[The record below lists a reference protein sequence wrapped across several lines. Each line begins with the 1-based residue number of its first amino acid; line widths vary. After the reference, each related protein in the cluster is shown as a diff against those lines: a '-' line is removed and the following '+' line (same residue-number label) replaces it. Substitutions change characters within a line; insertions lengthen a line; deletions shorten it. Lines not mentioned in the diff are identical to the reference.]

1 MNDNQQSYRK
11 VLNATSL
18 FGGVQFINIILR
30 LIRSKAIALLIGP
43 IGMGISN
50 LLLTTMELIN
60 GLTNLGLERSAVK
73 DISLANT
80 NSNSKNVAITISI
93 LKKLV
98 WLTITVGVILMVLSA
113 PWLSEI
119 AFGNKDYTISFRW
132 ISIALLFKQLSS
144 SQLAILQG
152 LRKLKS
158 LAKANLLG
166 NFIGLL
172 ITLPLYYYYKIDA
185 IVPAII
191 IATFMSFVFTY
202 YYSHKLDIKSV
213 TISRKEAVS
222 EGKGMINLGVML
234 SLSSLITLLV
244 AYIIRI
250 YIGSANE
257 TEELG
262 LIDVGLYS
270 AGFVILNS
278 YVGIIFNAMGTD
290 YFPRLS
296 EIANDIKKLRKTVL
310 EQATVAIL
318 LITPIIV
325 VFLACAPFI
334 IVILYSHEFSPIV
347 AMVTWGIL
355 GMIFKAV
362 SWSMGYMIIAKGD
375 SKVFIK
381 TAIGFNTILLSINI
395 IGYHFG
401 GLEGVGIS
409 FFIYYIIHFIA
420 IRIITYYRYD
430 FYFEKGFY
438 KIFTFTVI
446 MCFLAFSITFIPSSI
461 LKNSLMI
468 GLIVVSCWYSYKELD
483 KKIGVKDYL
492 AGIFKRKK

>member
-80 NSNSKNVAITISI
+80 NSNSKSVAITISI

-202 YYSHKLDIKSV
+202 YYSHKLDIESV

-325 VFLACAPFI
+325 IFLACAPFI

-446 MCFLAFSITFIPSSI
+446 MCFLAFSITLIPSSI
-461 LKNSLMI
+461 LKNSLMSVI
-468 GLIVVSCWYSYKELD
+468 IVVSCWYSYKELD

>member
-80 NSNSKNVAITISI
+80 NSNSKSVAITISI

-461 LKNSLMI
+461 LKNTLMI

>member
-1 MNDNQQSYRK
+1 VNDNQQSYRK

-98 WLTITVGVILMVLSA
+98 WLTITVGVILMVLLA

-119 AFGNKDYTISFRW
+119 TFGNKDYTISFRW

-185 IVPAII
+185 IVPSII

-202 YYSHKLDIKSV
+202 YYSHKLDIESV

-222 EGKGMINLGVML
+222 EGKGMINLGIML

-347 AMVTWGIL
+347 TMVTWGIL

>member
-80 NSNSKNVAITISI
+80 NSNSKSVAITISI

-98 WLTITVGVILMVLSA
+98 WLTITVGVILMVLLA

-119 AFGNKDYTISFRW
+119 TFGNKDYTISFRW

-185 IVPAII
+185 IVPSII

-202 YYSHKLDIKSV
+202 YYSHKLDIESV

-347 AMVTWGIL
+347 TMVTWGIL

-492 AGIFKRKK
+492 AGIFKRK

>member
-60 GLTNLGLERSAVK
+60 VLTNLGLERSAVK

-98 WLTITVGVILMVLSA
+98 WLTITVGVILMVLLA

-119 AFGNKDYTISFRW
+119 TFGNKDYTISFRW

-202 YYSHKLDIKSV
+202 YYSHKLDIESV

-492 AGIFKRKK
+492 AWIFKRKK

>member
-1 MNDNQQSYRK
+1 MTENKQSYRN

-18 FGGVQFINIILR
+18 FGGVQVINIILS

-73 DISLANT
+73 DISLANN
-80 NSNSKNVAITISI
+80 NSNSKSVAKTISI

-98 WLTITVGVILMVLSA
+98 WLTITIGVILMIVLS

-119 AFGNKDYTISFRW
+119 AFGNKEYTISFMW

-152 LRKLKS
+152 LRKLQY

-172 ITLPLYYYYKIDA
+172 ITLPLYYFFRIDA

-202 YYSHKLDIKSV
+202 YYSQKLEIEPV
-213 TISRKEAVS
+213 AISRKEAVS

-234 SLSSLITLLV
+234 SLSSMITLLV

-250 YIGSANE
+250 YIGSSNE

-296 EIANDIKKLRKTVL
+296 EIANDIIKLRKTVL
-310 EQATVAIL
+310 EQAIVAIL

-325 VFLACAPFI
+325 VFLAFAPLI
-334 IVILYSHEFSPIV
+334 IVILYSNEFSPIV

-381 TAIGFNTILLSINI
+381 TAIGFNAILLSINI
-395 IGYHFG
+395 LGYHYG
-401 GLEGVGIS
+401 GLEGIGIS
-409 FFIYYIIHFIA
+409 FFIYYIIHYIVV
-420 IRIITYYRYD
+420 RIITYYRYD

-446 MCFLAFSITFIPSSI
+446 MCLIAFLITFISI
-461 LKNSLMI
+461 AFLKYLLMTGI
-468 GLIVVSCWYSYKELD
+468 IIVSCLYSYKQLD
-483 KKIGVKDYL
+483 KKIGIKEYL
-492 AGIFKRKK
+492 KGILKRKK

>member
-1 MNDNQQSYRK
+1 MSDNQQSYRK

-18 FGGVQFINIILR
+18 FGGVQVINIIISLV
-30 LIRSKAIALLIGP
+30 RSKVIALLIGP

-80 NSNSKNVAITISI
+80 NSNSKSVAKTISI

-98 WLTITVGVILMVLSA
+98 WLTITIGVILMIALS

-119 AFGNKDYTISFRW
+119 AFGNKDYTNSFIW

-152 LRKLKS
+152 LRKLQY

-172 ITLPLYYYYKIDA
+172 ITLPLYYFFRIDA

-202 YYSHKLDIKSV
+202 YYSQKLDIEPV
-213 TISRKEAVS
+213 AISRKEAVS

-234 SLSSLITLLV
+234 SLSSMITLLV

-250 YIGSANE
+250 YIGSSNE

-296 EIANDIKKLRKTVL
+296 EIANDIIKLRKTVL
-310 EQATVAIL
+310 EQAIVAIL

-325 VFLACAPFI
+325 VFLAFAPLI
-334 IVILYSHEFSPIV
+334 IVILYSNEFSPIV

-381 TAIGFNTILLSINI
+381 TAIGFNAILLLINI
-395 IGYHFG
+395 VGYHYG
-401 GLEGVGIS
+401 GLEGIGIS

-446 MCFLAFSITFIPSSI
+446 MCLIAFLITFISI
-461 LKNSLMI
+461 PVLKYLLMTGI
-468 GLIVVSCWYSYKELD
+468 IIVSCLYSYKQLD
-483 KKIGVKDYL
+483 KKIGLKDYL

>member
-1 MNDNQQSYRK
+1 MSDNQQSYRK

-18 FGGVQFINIILR
+18 FGGVQVINIIISLV
-30 LIRSKAIALLIGP
+30 RSKVIALLIGP

-80 NSNSKNVAITISI
+80 NSNSKSVAKTISI

-98 WLTITVGVILMVLSA
+98 WLTITIGVILMIALS

-119 AFGNKDYTISFRW
+119 AFGNKDYTISFIW

-152 LRKLKS
+152 LRKLQY

-172 ITLPLYYYYKIDA
+172 ITLPLYYFFRIDA

-191 IATFMSFVFTY
+191 IATFMSFIFTY
-202 YYSHKLDIKSV
+202 YYSQKLDIAPV
-213 TISRKEAVS
+213 AISRKEAVS

-234 SLSSLITLLV
+234 SLSSMITLLV

-250 YIGSANE
+250 YIGSSNE

-296 EIANDIKKLRKTVL
+296 EIANDIIKLRKTVL
-310 EQATVAIL
+310 EQAIVAIL

-325 VFLACAPFI
+325 VFLAFAPLI
-334 IVILYSHEFSPIV
+334 IVILYSNEFSPIV

-381 TAIGFNTILLSINI
+381 TAFNNDIEIEKEFKI
-395 IGYHFG
+395 I
-401 GLEGVGIS
+401 
-409 FFIYYIIHFIA
+409 
-420 IRIITYYRYD
+420 
-430 FYFEKGFY
+430 FE
-438 KIFTFTVI
+438 
-446 MCFLAFSITFIPSSI
+446 
-461 LKNSLMI
+461 
-468 GLIVVSCWYSYKELD
+468 
-483 KKIGVKDYL
+483 
-492 AGIFKRKK
+492 

>member
-80 NSNSKNVAITISI
+80 NSNSKSVAITISI

-98 WLTITVGVILMVLSA
+98 WLTITIGVILMVLSA

-202 YYSHKLDIKSV
+202 YYSHKLDIESV

-325 VFLACAPFI
+325 IFLACAPFI

-446 MCFLAFSITFIPSSI
+446 MCFLAFSITLIPSSI

>member
-80 NSNSKNVAITISI
+80 NSNSKSVAITISI

-98 WLTITVGVILMVLSA
+98 WLTITVGVILMILSA

-202 YYSHKLDIKSV
+202 YYSHKLDIESV

-222 EGKGMINLGVML
+222 EGKEMINLGIML

-446 MCFLAFSITFIPSSI
+446 MCFLAFSITLIPSSI

-483 KKIGVKDYL
+483 RKIGVKDYL

>member
-1 MNDNQQSYRK
+1 VSDNQQSYRK

-18 FGGVQFINIILR
+18 FGGVQVINIIISLV
-30 LIRSKAIALLIGP
+30 RSKVIALLIGP

-80 NSNSKNVAITISI
+80 NSNSKSVAKTISI

-98 WLTITVGVILMVLSA
+98 WLTITIGVILMIALS

-119 AFGNKDYTISFRW
+119 AFGNKDYTISFIW

-152 LRKLKS
+152 LRKLQY

-172 ITLPLYYYYKIDA
+172 ITLPLYYFFRIDA

-191 IATFMSFVFTY
+191 IATFMSFIFTY
-202 YYSHKLDIKSV
+202 YYSQKLDIAPV
-213 TISRKEAVS
+213 AISRKEAVS

-234 SLSSLITLLV
+234 SLSSMITLLV

-250 YIGSANE
+250 YIGSSNE

-296 EIANDIKKLRKTVL
+296 EIANNIIKLRKTVL
-310 EQATVAIL
+310 EQAIVAIL

-325 VFLACAPFI
+325 VFLAFAPLI
-334 IVILYSHEFSPIV
+334 IVILYSNEFSPIV

-381 TAIGFNTILLSINI
+381 TAIGFNAILLLINI
-395 IGYHFG
+395 VGYHYG
-401 GLEGVGIS
+401 GLEGIGIS

-461 LKNSLMI
+461 LKYSLMSLI
-468 GLIVVSCWYSYKELD
+468 IVVSCWYSHKELD
-483 KKIGVKDYL
+483 KKVGLKDYL

>member
-1 MNDNQQSYRK
+1 MSDNQQSYRK

-18 FGGVQFINIILR
+18 FGGVQVINIIISLV
-30 LIRSKAIALLIGP
+30 RSKVIALLIGP

-80 NSNSKNVAITISI
+80 NSNSKSVAKTISI

-98 WLTITVGVILMVLSA
+98 WLTITIGVILMIALS

-119 AFGNKDYTISFRW
+119 AFGNKDYTISFIW

-144 SQLAILQG
+144 SQLAILRG
-152 LRKLKS
+152 LRKLQY

-172 ITLPLYYYYKIDA
+172 ITLPLYYFFRIDA

-191 IATFMSFVFTY
+191 IATFMSFIFTY
-202 YYSHKLDIKSV
+202 YYSQKLDIAPV
-213 TISRKEAVS
+213 AISRKEAVS
-222 EGKGMINLGVML
+222 EGKGIINLGVML
-234 SLSSLITLLV
+234 SLSSMITLLV

-250 YIGSANE
+250 YIGSSNE

-296 EIANDIKKLRKTVL
+296 EIANDIIKLRKTVL
-310 EQATVAIL
+310 EQAIVAIL

-325 VFLACAPFI
+325 VFLAFAPLI
-334 IVILYSHEFSPIV
+334 IVILYSNEFSPIV

-381 TAIGFNTILLSINI
+381 TAIGFNAILLLINI
-395 IGYHFG
+395 VGYHYG
-401 GLEGVGIS
+401 GLEGIGIS

-446 MCFLAFSITFIPSSI
+446 MCFLAF
-461 LKNSLMI
+461 
-468 GLIVVSCWYSYKELD
+468 
-483 KKIGVKDYL
+483 
-492 AGIFKRKK
+492 

>member
-18 FGGVQFINIILR
+18 FGGVQVINIILR

-80 NSNSKNVAITISI
+80 NSNSKSVAKTISI

-98 WLTITVGVILMVLSA
+98 WLTITLGVILMIALS

-119 AFGNKDYTISFRW
+119 AFGNKDYTISFIW

-152 LRKLKS
+152 LRKLQY

-172 ITLPLYYYYKIDA
+172 ITLPLYYFFRIDA

-191 IATFMSFVFTY
+191 IATFMSFIFTY
-202 YYSHKLDIKSV
+202 YYSQKLDIAPV
-213 TISRKEAVS
+213 AISRKEAVS

-234 SLSSLITLLV
+234 SLSSMITLLV

-250 YIGSANE
+250 YIGSSNE

-296 EIANDIKKLRKTVL
+296 EIANDIIKLRKTVL
-310 EQATVAIL
+310 EQAIVAIL

-325 VFLACAPFI
+325 VFLAFAPLI
-334 IVILYSHEFSPIV
+334 IVILYSNEFSPIV
-347 AMVTWGIL
+347 TMVTWGIL

-381 TAIGFNTILLSINI
+381 TAIGFNAILLLINI
-395 IGYHFG
+395 VGYHYG
-401 GLEGVGIS
+401 GLEGIGIS
-409 FFIYYIIHFIA
+409 FFIYYIIHFIT

-446 MCFLAFSITFIPSSI
+446 LCLAAFSITMISNPI
-461 LKNSLMI
+461 IKYSLMVFVI
-468 GLIVVSCWYSYKELD
+468 LLSCTYSYRELD
-483 KKIGVKDYL
+483 KKIAIREYL
-492 AGIFKRKK
+492 KGILKRKK

>member
-80 NSNSKNVAITISI
+80 NSNSKSVAITISI

-98 WLTITVGVILMVLSA
+98 WLTITVGVLLMILLA

-119 AFGNKDYTISFRW
+119 AFGNKDYTISFVW

-202 YYSHKLDIKSV
+202 YYSHKLDIESV

-492 AGIFKRKK
+492 AGIFKRK

>member
-1 MNDNQQSYRK
+1 VSDNQQSYRK

-18 FGGVQFINIILR
+18 FGGVQVINIIISLV
-30 LIRSKAIALLIGP
+30 RSKVIALLIGP

-80 NSNSKNVAITISI
+80 NSNSKSVAKTISI

-98 WLTITVGVILMVLSA
+98 WLTITIGVILMIALS
-113 PWLSEI
+113 PWLSEM
-119 AFGNKDYTISFRW
+119 AFGNKDYTISFIW

-152 LRKLKS
+152 LRKLQY

-172 ITLPLYYYYKIDA
+172 ITLPLYYFFRIDA

-191 IATFMSFVFTY
+191 IATFMSFIFTY
-202 YYSHKLDIKSV
+202 YYSQKLDIAPV
-213 TISRKEAVS
+213 AISRKEAVS

-234 SLSSLITLLV
+234 SLSSMITLLV

-250 YIGSANE
+250 YIGSSNE

-296 EIANDIKKLRKTVL
+296 EIANDIIKLRKTVL
-310 EQATVAIL
+310 EQAIVAIL

-325 VFLACAPFI
+325 VFLAFAPLI
-334 IVILYSHEFSPIV
+334 IVILYSNEFSPIV

-381 TAIGFNTILLSINI
+381 TAIGFNAILLLINI
-395 IGYHFG
+395 VGYHYG
-401 GLEGVGIS
+401 GLEGIGIS

-461 LKNSLMI
+461 LKYSLMSLI
-468 GLIVVSCWYSYKELD
+468 IVVSCWYSHKELD
-483 KKIGVKDYL
+483 KKVGLKDYL

>member
-1 MNDNQQSYRK
+1 MTDNKHSYRN
-11 VLNATSL
+11 VLTATSL
-18 FGGVQFINIILR
+18 FGGVQVINIIIR
-30 LIRSKAIALLIGP
+30 LIRSKAIAMLIGP

-73 DISLANT
+73 DISLANN
-80 NSNSKNVAITISI
+80 NSNSQSVAKTISV

-98 WLTITVGVILMVLSA
+98 WITITIGVVLMIIAS

-119 AFGNKDYTISFRW
+119 AFGNKEYTVSFMW

-152 LRKLKS
+152 LRKLQY

-166 NFIGLL
+166 NIIGLV
-172 ITLPLYYYYKIDA
+172 ITLPLYYFYRIDA

-202 YYSHKLDIKSV
+202 YYSQKLEIEPV
-213 TISRKEAVS
+213 NISRKEAVS

-234 SLSSLITLLV
+234 SLSSMITLLV

-250 YIGSANE
+250 YIGSVNE
-257 TEELG
+257 NEELG

-296 EIANDIKKLRKTVL
+296 AIANDIDKLRKTVL
-310 EQATVAIL
+310 EQAIIAIL

-325 VFLACAPFI
+325 IFLAFAPLI
-334 IVILYSHEFSPIV
+334 IVILYSNEFSPIV
-347 AMVTWGIL
+347 GMVTWGIL

-381 TAIGFNTILLSINI
+381 TAIGFNAILLLFNVL
-395 IGYHFG
+395 GFHYG
-401 GLEGVGIS
+401 GLEGIGIS
-409 FFIYYIIHFIA
+409 FFIYYIIHYIVV
-420 IRIITYYRYD
+420 RIITYYRYD

-446 MCFLAFSITFIPSSI
+446 MCLIAFLFTFISI
-461 LKNSLMI
+461 PVLKYSLMTGI
-468 GLIVVSCWYSYKELD
+468 ILISCIYSYRQLD
-483 KKIGVKDYL
+483 KKIAIREYISG
-492 AGIFKRKK
+492 FMKRKK

>member
-1 MNDNQQSYRK
+1 VNDNQQSYRK

-98 WLTITVGVILMVLSA
+98 WLTITVGVILMVLLA

-119 AFGNKDYTISFRW
+119 TFGNKDYTISFRW

-185 IVPAII
+185 IVPSII

-202 YYSHKLDIKSV
+202 YYSHKLDIESV

-250 YIGSANE
+250 YIGSSNE

-296 EIANDIKKLRKTVL
+296 EIANDIIKLRKTVL
-310 EQATVAIL
+310 EQAIVAIL

-325 VFLACAPFI
+325 VFLAFAPLI
-334 IVILYSHEFSPIV
+334 IVILYSNEFSPIV

-381 TAIGFNTILLSINI
+381 TAIGFNAILLLINI
-395 IGYHFG
+395 VGYHYG
-401 GLEGVGIS
+401 GLEGIGIS

-420 IRIITYYRYD
+420 IQIITYYRYD

-492 AGIFKRKK
+492 AGIFKRK

>member
-80 NSNSKNVAITISI
+80 NSNSKSVAITISI

-98 WLTITVGVILMVLSA
+98 WLTITVGVILMILSA

-420 IRIITYYRYD
+420 ILLEFIDIALQEITST
-430 FYFEKGFY
+430 G
-438 KIFTFTVI
+438 IQ
-446 MCFLAFSITFIPSSI
+446 
-461 LKNSLMI
+461 
-468 GLIVVSCWYSYKELD
+468 VSYVGIEYS
-483 KKIGVKDYL
+483 
-492 AGIFKRKK
+492 

>member
-1 MNDNQQSYRK
+1 VNDNQQSYRK

-80 NSNSKNVAITISI
+80 NSNSKSVAITISI

-202 YYSHKLDIKSV
+202 YYSHKLDIESV

-296 EIANDIKKLRKTVL
+296 EIANDITKLRKTVL

-446 MCFLAFSITFIPSSI
+446 MCFLAFSITLIPSSI

>member
-1 MNDNQQSYRK
+1 VNDNQQSYRK

-98 WLTITVGVILMVLSA
+98 WLTITVGVILMVLLA

-119 AFGNKDYTISFRW
+119 TFGNKDYTISFRW

-185 IVPAII
+185 IVPSII

-202 YYSHKLDIKSV
+202 YYSHKLDIESV

-492 AGIFKRKK
+492 AGIFKRK

>member
-80 NSNSKNVAITISI
+80 NSNSKSVAITISI

-296 EIANDIKKLRKTVL
+296 EIANDITKLRKTVL

-446 MCFLAFSITFIPSSI
+446 MCFLAFSITLIPSSI

>member
-80 NSNSKNVAITISI
+80 NSNSKSVAITISI

-98 WLTITVGVILMVLSA
+98 WLTISIGVLLMILLA

-119 AFGNKDYTISFRW
+119 AFGNKDYTISFIW

-185 IVPAII
+185 IVPSII

-202 YYSHKLDIKSV
+202 YYSHKLDIESV

-347 AMVTWGIL
+347 TMVTWGIL

>member
-80 NSNSKNVAITISI
+80 NSNSKSVAITISI

-98 WLTITVGVILMVLSA
+98 WLTITVGVILMILSA

-202 YYSHKLDIKSV
+202 YYSHKLDIESV

-222 EGKGMINLGVML
+222 EGKGMINLGIML

-446 MCFLAFSITFIPSSI
+446 MCFLAFSITLIPSSI

>member
-1 MNDNQQSYRK
+1 MSDNQQSYRK

-18 FGGVQFINIILR
+18 FGGVQVINIIISLV
-30 LIRSKAIALLIGP
+30 RSKVIALLIGP

-80 NSNSKNVAITISI
+80 NSNSKSVAKTISI

-98 WLTITVGVILMVLSA
+98 WLTITIGVILMIALS

-119 AFGNKDYTISFRW
+119 AFGNKDYTISFIW

-152 LRKLKS
+152 LRKLQY

-172 ITLPLYYYYKIDA
+172 ITLPLYYFFRIDA

-191 IATFMSFVFTY
+191 IATFMSFIFTY
-202 YYSHKLDIKSV
+202 YYSQKLDIAPV
-213 TISRKEAVS
+213 AISRKEAVS

-234 SLSSLITLLV
+234 SLSSMITLLV

-250 YIGSANE
+250 YIGSSNE

-296 EIANDIKKLRKTVL
+296 EIANDIIKLRKTVL
-310 EQATVAIL
+310 EQAIVAIL

-325 VFLACAPFI
+325 VFLAFAPLI
-334 IVILYSHEFSPIV
+334 IVILYSNEFSPIV

-381 TAIGFNTILLSINI
+381 TAIGFNAILLLINI
-395 IGYHFG
+395 VGYHYG
-401 GLEGVGIS
+401 GLEGIGIS
-409 FFIYYIIHFIA
+409 FFIYYIIHFVT

-461 LKNSLMI
+461 LKYSLMSLI
-468 GLIVVSCWYSYKELD
+468 IVVSCWYSHKELD
-483 KKIGVKDYL
+483 KKIGLKDYL

>member
-1 MNDNQQSYRK
+1 VNDNQQSYRK

-98 WLTITVGVILMVLSA
+98 WLTITVGVILMVLLA

-119 AFGNKDYTISFRW
+119 TFGNKDYTISFRW

-202 YYSHKLDIKSV
+202 YYSHKLDIESV

-347 AMVTWGIL
+347 TMVTWGIL

-492 AGIFKRKK
+492 AGIFKRK

>member
-80 NSNSKNVAITISI
+80 NSNSKSVAITISI

-98 WLTITVGVILMVLSA
+98 WLTISIGVLLMILLA

-119 AFGNKDYTISFRW
+119 AFGNKDYTISFIW

-202 YYSHKLDIKSV
+202 YYSHKLDIESV

-347 AMVTWGIL
+347 TMVTWGIL

-446 MCFLAFSITFIPSSI
+446 MCFLAFSITLIPSSI

-492 AGIFKRKK
+492 AGIFKRK

>member
-1 MNDNQQSYRK
+1 LTDHKHSYRN

-18 FGGVQFINIILR
+18 FGGVQVINILIS
-30 LIRSKAIALLIGP
+30 LIRSKVIAVLIGP
-43 IGMGISN
+43 LGMGISS
-50 LLLTTMELIN
+50 LLLSTMQLIN
-60 GLTNLGLERSAVK
+60 GITNLGLERSAVK
-73 DISLANT
+73 DISLAN
-80 NSNSKNVAITISI
+80 NDSNTESVAKTISI

-98 WLTITVGVILMVLSA
+98 WITITIGVVIMIVAS

-119 AFGNKDYTISFRW
+119 AFGNKDYTISFMW
-132 ISIALLFKQLSS
+132 ISIALLFNQLSS
-144 SQLAILQG
+144 SQLAVLQG
-152 LRKLKS
+152 LRKLQY

-172 ITLPLYYYYKIDA
+172 ITLPLYYFFRIDA

-202 YYSHKLDIKSV
+202 YYSQKLEIDTIKI
-213 TISRKEAVS
+213 TRKEAIS
-222 EGKGMINLGVML
+222 EGKSMINLGVML
-234 SLSSLITLLV
+234 SLSSMITLLV

-250 YIGSANE
+250 YINTVNGGD
-257 TEELG
+257 ELG
-262 LIDVGLYS
+262 IKEVGLYN

-296 EIANDIKKLRKTVL
+296 AISEEIVKIRKTVL
-310 EQATVAIL
+310 EQAVIAIL

-325 VFLACAPFI
+325 IFLAFAPLI
-334 IVILYSHEFSPIV
+334 ITILYSNEFSPIV
-347 AMVTWGIL
+347 AMVSWGIL

-381 TAIGFNTILLSINI
+381 TAIGFNTILLLFNGL
-395 IGYHFG
+395 GYYYG
-401 GLEGVGIS
+401 GLEGIGFS
-409 FFIYYIIHFIA
+409 FFIYYIIHYIVV
-420 IRIITYYRYD
+420 RIITYYRYD

-438 KIFTFTVI
+438 KIFTFTVSLCLI
-446 MCFLAFSITFIPSSI
+446 AFLITLISNPI
-461 LKNSLMI
+461 LKYFLMAFVI
-468 GLIVVSCWYSYKELD
+468 IVSCSYSYKQLD
-483 KKIGVKDYL
+483 KKIAIREYLKDIL
-492 AGIFKRKK
+492 KRKK

>member
-18 FGGVQFINIILR
+18 FGGVQVINIIIS
-30 LIRSKAIALLIGP
+30 LIRSKVIALLIGP
-43 IGMGISN
+43 FGMGISN

-80 NSNSKNVAITISI
+80 NSNSKSVAITISV

-98 WLTITVGVILMVLSA
+98 WLTITIGVILMIVLS

-119 AFGNKDYTISFRW
+119 AFGNKDYTISFIW

-172 ITLPLYYYYKIDA
+172 ITLPLYYFYKIDA

-202 YYSHKLDIKSV
+202 YYSQKLDIESV

-222 EGKGMINLGVML
+222 EGKGMIKLGVML

-250 YIGSANE
+250 YIGSANV

-296 EIANDIKKLRKTVL
+296 EIANDINKLRKTVL

-318 LITPIIV
+318 LIAPIIV

-381 TAIGFNTILLSINI
+381 TSIGFNAILLSINI
-395 IGYHFG
+395 IGYHFR
-401 GLEGVGIS
+401 GLEGIGIS

-420 IRIITYYRYD
+420 IRMITYYRYD

-446 MCFLAFSITFIPSSI
+446 MCLLAFSFTFIPSSI
-461 LKNSLMI
+461 LKYSLI
-468 GLIVVSCWYSYKELD
+468 SGLILVSCWYSYKELD
-483 KKIGVKDYL
+483 KKIGVKEYL

>member
-80 NSNSKNVAITISI
+80 NSNSKSVAITISI

-222 EGKGMINLGVML
+222 EGKGMINLGIML

-296 EIANDIKKLRKTVL
+296 EIANDITKLRKTVL

-446 MCFLAFSITFIPSSI
+446 MCFLAFSITLIPSSI

>member
-80 NSNSKNVAITISI
+80 NSNSKSVAITISI

-98 WLTITVGVILMVLSA
+98 WLTITIGVLLMILLA

-119 AFGNKDYTISFRW
+119 AFGNKDYTISFIW

-483 KKIGVKDYL
+483 KKIGVKEYL
-492 AGIFKRKK
+492 AGIFKRKT

>member
-1 MNDNQQSYRK
+1 MSDNQQSYRK

-18 FGGVQFINIILR
+18 FGGVQVINIIISLV
-30 LIRSKAIALLIGP
+30 RSKVIALLIGP

-50 LLLTTMELIN
+50 LLLITMELIN

-80 NSNSKNVAITISI
+80 NSNSKSVAKTISI

-98 WLTITVGVILMVLSA
+98 WLTITIGVILMIALS

-119 AFGNKDYTISFRW
+119 AFGNKDYTISFIW

-152 LRKLKS
+152 LRKLQY

-172 ITLPLYYYYKIDA
+172 ITLPLYYFFRIDA

-191 IATFMSFVFTY
+191 IATFMSFIFTY
-202 YYSHKLDIKSV
+202 YYSQKLDIAPV
-213 TISRKEAVS
+213 AISRKEAVS

-234 SLSSLITLLV
+234 SLSSMITLLV

-250 YIGSANE
+250 YIGSSNE

-296 EIANDIKKLRKTVL
+296 EIANDIIKLRKTVL
-310 EQATVAIL
+310 EQAIVAIL

-325 VFLACAPFI
+325 VFLAFAPLI
-334 IVILYSHEFSPIV
+334 IVILYSNEFSPIV

-381 TAIGFNTILLSINI
+381 TAIGFNAILLLINI
-395 IGYHFG
+395 VGYHYG
-401 GLEGVGIS
+401 GLEGIGIS

-461 LKNSLMI
+461 LKYSLMSLI
-468 GLIVVSCWYSYKELD
+468 IVVSCWYSHKELD
-483 KKIGVKDYL
+483 KKVGLKDYL

>member
-18 FGGVQFINIILR
+18 FGGVQVINIIIS
-30 LIRSKAIALLIGP
+30 LIRSKVIALLIGP
-43 IGMGISN
+43 FGMGISN

-80 NSNSKNVAITISI
+80 NSNSKSVAITISV

-98 WLTITVGVILMVLSA
+98 WLTITIGVILMIVLS

-119 AFGNKDYTISFRW
+119 AFGNKDYTISFIW

-172 ITLPLYYYYKIDA
+172 ITLPLYYFYKIDA

-202 YYSHKLDIKSV
+202 YYSQKLDIESV

-250 YIGSANE
+250 YIGSANV

-296 EIANDIKKLRKTVL
+296 EIANDINKLRKTVL

-318 LITPIIV
+318 LIAPIIV

-375 SKVFIK
+375 SNVFIK
-381 TAIGFNTILLSINI
+381 TSIGFNAILLSINI
-395 IGYHFG
+395 IGYHFR
-401 GLEGVGIS
+401 GLEGIGIS

-420 IRIITYYRYD
+420 IRMITYYRYD

-446 MCFLAFSITFIPSSI
+446 MCLLAFSFTFIPSSI
-461 LKNSLMI
+461 LKYSLI
-468 GLIVVSCWYSYKELD
+468 SGLILVSCWYSYKELD
-483 KKIGVKDYL
+483 KKIGVKEYL

>member
-80 NSNSKNVAITISI
+80 NSNSKSVAITISI

-98 WLTITVGVILMVLSA
+98 WLTITVGVILMILSA

-202 YYSHKLDIKSV
+202 YYSHKLDIESV